1 MPIAYFITNL
11 VIWEIKIMAKKTKTN
26 ALKAYYMKER
36 RRIQS
41 FINRATKRGYEFS
54 ESILPKIPKKITQ
67 ASIRRL
73 KKLTPDTLYSKA
85 IYASEQTYGEI
96 IQGKKARQLERKI
109 ASQKAAQT
117 RKIKK
122 IAKSKSKEP
131 QVKTTT
137 MPDYVYDE
145 IIISHFIALLDMI
158 NEYAQQIFKNWLER
172 LIAQRGSHD
181 VAVMLEKAAEDGN
194 LIDYQVIYSS
204 ERLYNHIAKMMS
216 YLPDIGQL
224 ELDTFMDALEQEEDI
239 FTEE

>member
-1 MPIAYFITNL
+1 
-11 VIWEIKIMAKKTKTN
+11 
-26 ALKAYYMKER
+26 MKER

-85 IYASEQTYGEI
+85 IYASEKTYGEI
-96 IQGKKARQLERKI
+96 IQGKKARQIERKT

-117 RKIKK
+117 RRIKK
-122 IAKSKSKEP
+122 ISKAKSKEP
-131 QVKTTT
+131 QVKTTP

-145 IIISHFIALLDMI
+145 IIISHFISLLDMI

-181 VAVMLEKAAEDGN
+181 VAVMLESAAEDGN

-204 ERLYNHIAKMMS
+204 ERLYNHIAKMMK